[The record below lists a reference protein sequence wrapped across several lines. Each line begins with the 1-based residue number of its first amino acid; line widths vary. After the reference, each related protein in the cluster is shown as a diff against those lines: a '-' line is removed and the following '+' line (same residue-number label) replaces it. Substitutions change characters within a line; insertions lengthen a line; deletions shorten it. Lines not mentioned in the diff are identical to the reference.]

1 MDVLVVTDSRGRG
14 LSQLIRQ
21 ERRFDFWNIKV
32 AYLPS
37 SSLEKLAVEAIQE
50 EARIHYDRIIIF
62 GGICSLT
69 EKVTIGRER
78 RLHYTLDN
86 NRELKVR
93 GVIDTITDIYSRFPG
108 KVSVCTIPPASLI
121 KYYTVYNPGK
131 ELPIRLEEEQDQLIE
146 DIEYINNVI
155 RDQNKSAEQKTIN
168 TASRVYKHS
177 IKRYRNQNRT
187 RRVSRFTDKDL
198 PDGVHCTEKVKKEI
212 HGIIIADILKYG
224 GAY

>member
-14 LSQLIRQ
+14 LSQLIHQ
-21 ERRFDFWNIKV
+21 EQRLNYWNIKV

-37 SSLEKLAVEAIQE
+37 SSLEKLAVEVIQE
-50 EARIHYDRIIIF
+50 EARAHYDRIIIF

-69 EKVTIGRER
+69 EKVTIGREK
-78 RLHYTLDN
+78 RLHYTLDS
-86 NRELKVR
+86 NREQKVR
-93 GVIDTITDIYSRFPG
+93 GVIDTITDLYHRLPG

-131 ELPIRLEEEQDQLIE
+131 DLPIQLEEEQEQLLE
-146 DIEYINNVI
+146 DIGNINNII
-155 RDQNKSAEQKTIN
+155 RDQNRLAEQKTIN

-177 IKRYRNQNRT
+177 IKRYKNQNRT
-187 RRVSRFTDKDL
+187 RRVTRFTDKDL
-198 PDGVHCTEKVKKEI
+198 PDGVHCTEKVKREI